1 MLLLVLLGTMSIRAA
16 DCYDKSYLP
25 CNPIGL

>member
-1 MLLLVLLGTMSIRAA
+1 LGTMSIRAA